1 MKKILLAFAIFVVMM
16 VAGVVAFVTS
26 VSNSL
31 PEVLTLED
39 YKPLLVTNVYARDGR
54 KIGEFF
60 RERRVLVPFEKIPK
74 VVVNAFMAA
83 EDAEFYQHKGIN
95 YQAIFRAMLV
105 NIRAGHTV
113 QGGSTITQ
121 QVAKTLM
128 LSSERTITR
137 KIKDALLAL
146 KMEKSLS
153 KEDILYLY
161 LNQIYFG
168 QSSYGIGVATETYF
182 RKPVEKITLAEAAM
196 LAGLPQAPSR
206 YSPVLNPKRAKERQR
221 YVLKQMVDKNFI
233 TPAEAEE
240 AMTSPIK
247 VFIKE
252 KYEEI
257 APFYLE
263 TVRQMLVKKL
273 TEAVVLDQGLKV
285 YTGLDFDKQIEA
297 QKSVEK
303 GLRDLDKRQGF
314 RGASKNLPEG
324 EVAKFLEDEAKKM
337 KEQMSTARVINEKG
351 EMTVIPE
358 EEEVSAKSKSRS
370 SASEASAK
378 MELLDW
384 IKIGS
389 IIRGVVSKVDDS
401 LGLVYVHVSGGSAGV
416 IDINSMKWAR
426 ALNPDVSPERETI
439 SKPSQALKAGD
450 VIDVKLVDFQFKS
463 ERLEALAKAQTPAKG
478 KAKAAPPTKIVLPN
492 FKNQWWLELE
502 QEPLAEGALLS
513 LDLESEEVIA
523 MVGGVDFEKSEFNRT
538 IQAAR
543 QTGSSFKSIIY
554 AAALDKGYTP
564 ATPILDAPVVFEE
577 EVDIEDSEGQ
587 DVPRNK
593 KKTAKNEEVKQTK
606 TWKPTN
612 HSKTFEGDILFRNAL
627 VKSLNVPTVR
637 IIEDI
642 GVNWSLDYSQRLG
655 VFSPLNKDFT
665 LALGSS
671 SVTLYEMTKVFGH
684 FGRLGKRMYPMMI
697 RRVLDR
703 SDKVLVQD
711 ISIDERFS
719 EAQQAIDEAFEKRRK
734 EYLELKAQ
742 LREAESSNPE
752 KVEEIQLKLAK
763 WPALFFDDPNQ
774 LIDPT
779 TAYLITSLLKAT
791 IDDPGGTGGRAR
803 ALGRDVAGK
812 TGTTNGYYDAWFI
825 GYTPQ
830 ISTGVWVG
838 FDQEKTLGV
847 GEVGGRVALPIW
859 VEYMKEAHKN
869 IPETSFAIPAGIVFV
884 SIDNTS
890 GKLPSA
896 STKNVIRQAFR
907 EGTEPTVESS
917 RKDEEID
924 FYKQDFSE

>member
-1 MKKILLAFAIFVVMM
+1 MKKLLLAFAAFVFM
-16 VAGVVAFVTS
+16 VTAGVVALFTS
-26 VSNSL
+26 VNNSL
-31 PEVLTLED
+31 PDVLTLKD

-83 EDAEFYQHKGIN
+83 EDGEFYQHKGIN
-95 YQAIFRAMLV
+95 FQAIMRAMMA

-128 LSSERTITR
+128 LSSERTFTR

-153 KEDILYLY
+153 KEDILFLY
-161 LNQIYFG
+161 LNQIYLG

-182 RKPVEKITLAEAAM
+182 RKPVEKITLGEAAM

-221 YVLKQMVDKNFI
+221 YVLKQMVEKNFV
-233 TPAEAEE
+233 TAAQAEA
-240 AMTSPIK
+240 AMKAPVK

-273 TEAVVLDQGLKV
+273 TEEVVLDQGLKV
-285 YTGLDFDKQIEA
+285 YTGIDFDKQLEA
-297 QKSVEK
+297 QKSVEQ
-303 GLRDLDKRQGF
+303 GLRSLDKRQGF
-314 RGASKNLPEG
+314 RGAQKNITQE
-324 EVAKFLEDEAKKM
+324 EIQKFLEEEVKKLKEEVSSARLIDE
-337 KEQMSTARVINEKG
+337 NG
-351 EMTVIPE
+351 EMTVVPE
-358 EEEVSAKSKSRS
+358 VEVTASNKKDGSAENSNLS
-370 SASEASAK
+370 
-378 MELLDW
+378 DW
-384 IKIGS
+384 IKVGS
-389 IIRGVVSKVDDS
+389 LVRGVVTQIDDQ
-401 LGLVYVHVSGGSAGV
+401 LGLVYVNVPGGTGV
-416 IDINSMKWAR
+416 IDIETMRWAR
-426 ALNPDVSPERETI
+426 KPNTEIAPEKESI
-439 SKPSQALKAGD
+439 NKPSQALKLGD
-450 VIDVKLVDFQFKS
+450 VIEVKLVDLQFHS
-463 ERLEALAKAQTPAKG
+463 DRLNSLAKPVSSKG
-478 KAKAAPPTKIVLPN
+478 KSKVVQAPVTLPN
-492 FKNQWWLELE
+492 LKNQWQLELE
-502 QEPLAEGALLS
+502 QEPQAEGALMS
-513 LDLESEEVIA
+513 LDLETDDIIA
-523 MVGGVDFEKSEFNRT
+523 MVGGRNFEKSEFNRT

-577 EVDIEDSEGQ
+577 EVSAEDVEGQ
-587 DVPRNK
+587 DVPQGK
-593 KKTAKNEEVKQTK
+593 KKGTSASEEVKLTK

-642 GVNWSLDYSQRLG
+642 GVNWALDYAQRLG
-655 VFSPLNKDFT
+655 IFSPLNKDFT

-684 FGRLGKRMYPMMI
+684 FGRLGRRMHPMII
-697 RRVLDR
+697 RKVLDQ
-703 SDKVLVQD
+703 DGKVLVND
-711 ISIDERFS
+711 ISIDEKFI
-719 EAQQAIDEAFEKRRK
+719 EVQQSLDEAFDKRRK
-734 EYLELKAQ
+734 EYLDFKAQ
-742 LREAESSNPE
+742 IAAGVN
-752 KVEEIQLKLAK
+752 VEELTQKLAK
-763 WPALFFDDPNQ
+763 WPALFFEDPEQ

-779 TAYLITSLLKAT
+779 TAYLITTLLKAT
-791 IDDPGGTGGRAR
+791 IEEPGGTGGRAR
-803 ALGRDVAGK
+803 SLGREVAGK

-859 VEYMKEAHKN
+859 VDYMKAAHSN
-869 IPETSFAIPAGIVFV
+869 IPETSFTIPPGIVFA

-907 EGTEPTVESS
+907 EGTEPTAESS
-917 RKDEEID
+917 RKDEETD
-924 FYKQDFSE
+924 FYKQDLEE

>member
-1 MKKILLAFAIFVVMM
+1 MKKILLILAVFVFMV
-16 VAGVVAFVTS
+16 VAGLVMLITS
-26 VSNSL
+26 VNNGL
-31 PEVLTLED
+31 PTVLTLKD

-74 VVVNAFMAA
+74 LVVNAFMAA
-83 EDAEFYQHKGIN
+83 EDGEFYQHKGIN
-95 YQAIFRAMLV
+95 LQAIMRAMMV

-137 KIKDALLAL
+137 KVKDALLAL

-153 KEDILYLY
+153 KEDILFLY
-161 LNQIYFG
+161 LNQIYLG
-168 QSSYGIGVATETYF
+168 QSSYGIGVAAETYF
-182 RKPVEKITLAEAAM
+182 RKPVEKITLGEAAM

-206 YSPVLNPKRAKERQR
+206 YSPVSNPKRAKERQR
-221 YVLKQMVDKNFI
+221 YVLRQMLEKDFI
-233 TPAEAEE
+233 TAAQAEE
-240 AMTSPIK
+240 AMKTPVK

-273 TEAVVLDQGLKV
+273 TEEVVLDQGLKI
-285 YTGLDFDKQIEA
+285 YTGIDFDKQIAA
-297 QKSVEK
+297 QKSVEQ

-314 RGASKNLPEG
+314 RGALKNVTQD
-324 EVAKFLEDEAKKM
+324 EVAKFLEEETKKLKEEA
-337 KEQMSTARVINEKG
+337 STARLIDENG
-351 EMTVIPE
+351 EMTVVPE
-358 EEEVSAKSKSRS
+358 VDVPASKQSEQAEKSELPDGIEV
-370 SASEASAK
+370 
-378 MELLDW
+378 
-384 IKIGS
+384 GS
-389 IIRGVVSKVDDS
+389 VVRGVVAQVDDQ
-401 LGLVYVHVSGGSAGV
+401 LGLVYVHAPGGSGV
-416 IDINSMKWAR
+416 IDFESMKWAR
-426 ALNPDVSPERETI
+426 KPNPEISPERETLA
-439 SKPSQALKAGD
+439 KPSLALKEGD
-450 VIDVKLVDFQFKS
+450 VIEVKVVDTSFHS
-463 ERLEALAKAQTPAKG
+463 ERFESLAKQSGQPKG
-478 KAKAAPPTKIVLPN
+478 KGKNKVIPPSLTLPN
-492 FKNQWWLELE
+492 LNNQWLLELE
-502 QEPLAEGALLS
+502 QEPLSEGALLS
-513 LDLESEEVIA
+513 LDLETDEVIA
-523 MVGGVDFEKSEFNRT
+523 MVGGRNFEKSEFNRT

-577 EVDIEDSEGQ
+577 EVSAEDAEGQ
-587 DVPRNK
+587 DVPLK
-593 KKTAKNEEVKQTK
+593 KKNAAGEEIKQTK
-606 TWKPTN
+606 TWKPAN

-655 VFSPLNKDFT
+655 IFSPLNKDFT

-684 FGRLGKRMYPMMI
+684 FGRLGKRMRPMMI
-697 RRVLDR
+697 R
-703 SDKVLVQD
+703 KVLSQNGETLVSD
-711 ISIDERFS
+711 ISIDEKFS

-734 EYLELKAQ
+734 EFLELKAQ
-742 LREAESSNPE
+742 LSASENPE
-752 KVEEIQLKLAK
+752 ELTQKLAK
-763 WPALFFDDPNQ
+763 WPALFFDDPDQ
-774 LIDPT
+774 LMDPT

-791 IDDPGGTGGRAR
+791 VEEPGGTGGRAR
-803 ALGRDVAGK
+803 ALGREVAGK
-812 TGTTNGYYDAWFI
+812 TGTTSGYYDAWFI

-859 VEYMKEAHKN
+859 VDYMKSAHSS
-869 IPETSFAIPAGIVFV
+869 IPETSFAIPPGIVFA
-884 SIDNTS
+884 SIDNSS

-907 EGTEPTVESS
+907 EGSEPTAESS
-917 RKDEEID
+917 RKDEETD
-924 FYKQDFSE
+924 FYKQDLEE

>member
-1 MKKILLAFAIFVVMM
+1 MKKILLISVIFVFMV
-16 VAGVVAFVTS
+16 VAGLVMLITS
-26 VSNSL
+26 VNNGL
-31 PEVLTLED
+31 PTVLTLKD

-74 VVVNAFMAA
+74 IVVNAFMAA
-83 EDAEFYQHKGIN
+83 EDGEFYEHKGIN
-95 YQAIFRAMLV
+95 FQAIMRAMLV
-105 NIRAGHTV
+105 NIKAGHTV

-153 KEDILYLY
+153 KEDILFLY
-161 LNQIYFG
+161 LNQIYLG
-168 QSSYGIGVATETYF
+168 QSSYGIGVAAETYF
-182 RKPVEKITLAEAAM
+182 RKPVEKITLGEAAM

-206 YSPVLNPKRAKERQR
+206 YSPVSNPKRAKERQR
-221 YVLKQMVDKNFI
+221 YVLKQMVERKFI
-233 TPAEAEE
+233 TEAQAEA
-240 AMTSPIK
+240 AMKAPIK

-273 TEAVVLDQGLKV
+273 TEEVVLDQGLKV
-285 YTGLDFDKQIEA
+285 YTGIDFDKQIAA
-297 QKSVEK
+297 QKSVEQ
-303 GLRDLDKRQGF
+303 GLRDLDKRQGY
-314 RGASKNLPEG
+314 RGALKNISAD
-324 EVAKFLEDEAKKM
+324 EVAKFLENEVKKLKEEA
-337 KEQMSTARVINEKG
+337 STARLIDANG
-351 EMTVIPE
+351 EMTVVPE
-358 EEEVSAKSKSRS
+358 VDVPAVKNSAVHTEKSGFP
-370 SASEASAK
+370 EGI
-378 MELLDW
+378 E
-384 IKIGS
+384 IGS
-389 IIRGVVSKVDDS
+389 VVRGVVAQVNDQ
-401 LGLVYVHVSGGSAGV
+401 LGLVYVHAPGGSGV
-416 IDINSMKWAR
+416 IDFESMKWAR
-426 ALNPDVSPERETI
+426 KPNPEVSPERETLA
-439 SKPSQALKAGD
+439 KPSLALKEGD
-450 VIDVKLVDFQFKS
+450 VIEIKVLSSQFHS
-463 ERLEALAKAQTPAKG
+463 DRLEALAKQGPTKG
-478 KAKAAPPTKIVLPN
+478 KGKNKVSPPLAALPN
-492 FKNQWWLELE
+492 FNNQWLLELE

-513 LDLESEEVIA
+513 LDLQTDEVIA
-523 MVGGVDFEKSEFNRT
+523 MVGGRNFEKSEFNRT

-577 EVDIEDSEGQ
+577 EVSAEDAEGQ
-587 DVPRNK
+587 DVPQGK
-593 KKTAKNEEVKQTK
+593 KKNAAGEEVKQTK
-606 TWKPTN
+606 TWKPAN

-642 GVNWSLDYSQRLG
+642 GVNWSLDYAQRLG
-655 VFSPLNKDFT
+655 IFSPLNKDFT

-684 FGRLGKRMYPMMI
+684 FGRLGKRMHPMMI
-697 RRVLDR
+697 R
-703 SDKVLVQD
+703 KVLTQDGQALVSD
-711 ISIDERFS
+711 ISIDEKFS
-719 EAQQAIDEAFEKRRK
+719 EAQAAIDEAFEKRRK

-742 LREAESSNPE
+742 ASASENSE
-752 KVEEIQLKLAK
+752 QLNQKLAK
-763 WPALFFDDPNQ
+763 WPSLFFEDPEQ
-774 LIDPT
+774 LMDPT
-779 TAYLITSLLKAT
+779 TAYLITSLLRAT
-791 IDDPGGTGGRAR
+791 IEEPGGTGGRAR
-803 ALGRDVAGK
+803 ALGREVAGK
-812 TGTTNGYYDAWFI
+812 TGSTSGYYDAWFI

-838 FDQEKTLGV
+838 YDQEKTLGV

-859 VEYMKEAHKN
+859 VDYMKSAHSS
-869 IPETSFAIPAGIVFV
+869 IPEASFAIPPGIVFA
-884 SIDNTS
+884 SIDNSS

-917 RKDEEID
+917 RKDEETD
-924 FYKQDFSE
+924 FYKQDLEE

>member
-1 MKKILLAFAIFVVMM
+1 MKKILLVC
-16 VAGVVAFVTS
+16 VAFVIMVIVGVFALFTS
-26 VSNSL
+26 VNNSL
-31 PEVLTLED
+31 PEVLTLKD

-60 RERRVLVPFEKIPK
+60 RERRVLVPFNKIPK
-74 VVVNAFMAA
+74 VVVDAFMAA

-95 YQAIFRAMLV
+95 YQAIMRAMMV

-153 KEDILYLY
+153 KEDILFLY
-161 LNQIYFG
+161 LNQIYLG
-168 QSSYGIGVATETYF
+168 QSSYGIGVAAETYF
-182 RKPVEKITLAEAAM
+182 RKPVEKISLGEAAM

-221 YVLKQMVDKNFI
+221 YVLRQMVEKNFI
-233 TPAEAEE
+233 TASQAEA
-240 AMTSPIK
+240 AMKAPVK

-273 TEAVVLDQGLKV
+273 TEEVVLDQGLKV
-285 YTGLDFDKQIEA
+285 YTGIDFDKQIEA

-314 RGASKNLPEG
+314 RGAQKNISQE
-324 EVAKFLEDEAKKM
+324 EVQKFLEDEVKKL
-337 KEQMSTARVINEKG
+337 KEDVSSARLIDENG
-351 EMTVIPE
+351 EMTVVPE
-358 EEEVSAKSKSRS
+358 VELAHNSKKKEQIAESTGL
-370 SASEASAK
+370 A
-378 MELLDW
+378 DW
-384 IKIGS
+384 IQIGS
-389 IIRGVVSKVDDS
+389 MVRGVVSQIDDQ
-401 LGLVYVHVSGGSAGV
+401 LGLVYVNAPGGTGV
-416 IDINSMKWAR
+416 IDIDSMKWAR
-426 ALNPDVSPERETI
+426 KPNPEIAPEKESI
-439 SKPSQALKAGD
+439 SKPSQALKVGD
-450 VIDVKLVDFQFKS
+450 IIEVKLVEMQFHS
-463 ERLEALAKAQTPAKG
+463 ERLEAMAKPQSTKG
-478 KAKAAPPTKIVLPN
+478 KGKPVPAVVRLPDL
-492 FKNQWWLELE
+492 KNQWLLELE
-502 QEPLAEGALLS
+502 QEPQAEGALLS
-513 LDLESEEVIA
+513 LDLETDEVIA
-523 MVGGVDFEKSEFNRT
+523 MVGGRNFEKSEFNRT

-577 EVDIEDSEGQ
+577 EVSAEDVEGQ
-587 DVPRNK
+587 DVPQK
-593 KKTAKNEEVKQTK
+593 KKKGAAAAEEVKQTK

-642 GVNWSLDYSQRLG
+642 GVNWSLDYAQRLG
-655 VFSPLNKDFT
+655 IFSPLNKDFT

-684 FGRLGKRMYPMMI
+684 FGRLGKRMHPMMI
-697 RRVLDR
+697 RKVVDQEE
-703 SDKVLVQD
+703 KVLVND
-711 ISIDERFS
+711 ISIDEKFI
-719 EAQQAIDEAFEKRRK
+719 ETQQSIDDAFEKRRK
-734 EYLELKAQ
+734 EYLEFKAQ
-742 LREAESSNPE
+742 IAAGVN
-752 KVEEIQLKLAK
+752 VEELTQKLSK
-763 WPALFFDDPNQ
+763 WPSLFFDDPEQ

-779 TAYLITSLLKAT
+779 TAYLITTLLKAT
-791 IDDPGGTGGRAR
+791 IEEPGGTGGRAR
-803 ALGRDVAGK
+803 SLGREVAGK

-859 VEYMKEAHKN
+859 VDYMKEAHKN
-869 IPETSFAIPAGIVFV
+869 IPESSFTIPGGIVFA
-884 SIDNTS
+884 SIDNSS

-896 STKNVIRQAFR
+896 STKNMIRQAFR
-907 EGTEPTVESS
+907 EGTEPTAESS
-917 RKDEEID
+917 RKDEETD
-924 FYKQDFSE
+924 FYKQDLSE